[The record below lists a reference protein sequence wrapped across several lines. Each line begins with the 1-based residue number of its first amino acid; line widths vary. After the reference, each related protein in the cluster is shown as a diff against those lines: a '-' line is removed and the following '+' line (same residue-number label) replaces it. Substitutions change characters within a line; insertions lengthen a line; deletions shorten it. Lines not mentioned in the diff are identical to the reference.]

1 MTNRREYEE
10 YWSARMLVSLLWIHG
25 SVGMPHVIR
34 IGGIF
39 EQTDGPVALVSSEEL
54 AFKFAVNNIN
64 RNRTLL
70 PNTTLTYD
78 IQRINI
84 YDSFEASRKAC
95 DQLSLGV
102 VAIFGPSHS
111 SSSNAVQ
118 SICNALEVPHVQ
130 VRWKHHPMDNRD
142 TFYANLY
149 PDYSSLSYAIL
160 DLVQFL
166 KWKTATVVYDDSTG
180 LIRLQELIMA
190 PSRYNIRLKIRQLP
204 LDTTD
209 TRPLLKEMKR
219 SREFRIIFDC
229 SHIMAAQI
237 LKQAQMMG
245 MMTEYYHYIFT
256 TLDLM
261 AINLEP
267 YRFCGVN
274 MTGFRILNVDNPQ
287 VASIVEKWSLE
298 RQIPPK
304 PDSGLLEGIMTT
316 DAALTYDAVHIV
328 SVSYQHAPQ
337 MTVNSLQCH
346 RHKPWRFGGRFMSFI
361 KESHW
366 DGLTGRLCFNR
377 TTGLRTDFDLDIVS
391 LKEDGLQKVGKWSA
405 TGGLNITEV
414 PRQNGMNIT
423 DSLSNRSLVITTIL
437 EDPYVMLKKSDKA
450 LVGNDRFEG
459 FCIDLLKELS
469 SILGFSYEIH
479 LVQDGKYGFQDDKGQ
494 WNGMIKELMEHR
506 ADLAVAPLTIT
517 FVRERVIDFS
527 KPFLN
532 TGISILYRRPNSTN
546 SGFFSFLN
554 PMTPDIWVYILL
566 AYLGVSCVLFVIARF
581 SPYEWY
587 DAHPC
592 NPGSDVV
599 ENNFTLLNSFWF
611 GVGSLM
617 QQGSELMP
625 KALSTRIIGGIWWFF
640 TLIIISSYTANLAAF
655 LTVERMDSPV
665 DSADD
670 LAKQT
675 KIEYG
680 VVKDGA
686 TMSFFKKSRVSTFEK
701 MWAFMSSRQSTSFV
715 KSIEDGIQ
723 RVLKSDYALLMES
736 TTIEYVTRKNC
747 NLTQVGGI
755 IDSKGYGIGTPKGS
769 PYRDKITIA
778 ILSILE
784 DGRLHMLKEKWWSGS
799 SCLEDERHE
808 TGPMSIQNLGGI
820 FIILASGLLLSVFVA
835 IGEFIYK
842 LRKTAE
848 REQVFLQCSGG
859 RDQTVVHVRETS
871 ETQTPATAVAR
882 AEDARGDQH
891 ALLQRPSPA
900 RKGQLELQQRDDAR
914 ISMTCLGDGHLR
926 HVPGGVPENRDYGPE
941 MITAFTI
948 NRRDIR
954 HQTSSQNGGSKPGSE
969 HILKPMY
976 PTMPLRE
983 GGRSVSFL

>member
-1 MTNRREYEE
+1 MR
-10 YWSARMLVSLLWIHG
+10 LVAP
-25 SVGMPHVIR
+25 VRVDQIR
-34 IGGIF
+34 FEILRFPFFCFSTGGIF
-39 EQTDGPVALVSSEEL
+39 EHTDGPVSLVSAEEL

-118 SICNALEVPHVQ
+118 SICNALEVPHIQ

-204 LDTTD
+204 LDTQD

-229 SHIMAAQI
+229 SHNMAAQI
-237 LKQAQMMG
+237 LKQAQTMG

-261 AINLEP
+261 AIDLEP

-287 VASIVEKWSLE
+287 VASIVEKWSME
-298 RQIPPK
+298 RQMPPK

-366 DGLTGRLCFNR
+366 DGLTGRLSFNK
-377 TTGLRTDFDLDIVS
+377 TTGLRTDFDLDIIS
-391 LKEDGLQKVGKWSA
+391 LKEDGLEKVGKWSA
-405 TGGLNITEV
+405 SGGLNITEV
-414 PRQNGMNIT
+414 PKRKGMNIT
-423 DSLSNRSLVITTIL
+423 DSLANRSLVITTIL
-437 EDPYVMLKKSDKA
+437 EEPYVMLKKSDKA

-459 FCIDLLKELS
+459 FCIDLLKELAN
-469 SILGFSYEIH
+469 ILGFTYEIR
-479 LVQDGKYGFQDDKGQ
+479 LVPDGKYGSQDDKGQ
-494 WNGMIKELMEHR
+494 WNGMIRELIEHR

-517 FVRERVIDFS
+517 YMREKFIDFT
-527 KPFLN
+527 KPFMSM
-532 TGISILYRRPNSTN
+532 GISILYRKPNATSN
-546 SGFFSFLN
+546 GFFSFLN

-670 LAKQT
+670 IAKQT

-686 TMSFFKKSRVSTFEK
+686 TMTFFKKSKVSTFEK
-701 MWAFMSSRQSTSFV
+701 MWAFMSSRPSTSLV

-723 RVLKSDYALLMES
+723 RVLKSDYALIMES
-736 TTIEYVTRKNC
+736 TTIDYITRRNC

-755 IDSKGYGIGTPKGS
+755 IDSKGYGIGTPLGS

-799 SCLEDERHE
+799 SCLDEERHE
-808 TGPMSIQNLGGI
+808 TGPMGIQNLGGI
-820 FIILASGLLLSVFVA
+820 FIVLASGLVLSVFVA
-835 IGEFIYK
+835 IAEFIYK

-848 REQVFLQCSGG
+848 REQRSLCSAMVDEIRLSFTCERRVKHRPQPPVMVKTDAVINMHAYNDRRLPGKDNMSCSTGMTPVF
-859 RDQTVVHVRETS
+859 
-871 ETQTPATAVAR
+871 P
-882 AEDARGDQH
+882 
-891 ALLQRPSPA
+891 
-900 RKGQLELQQRDDAR
+900 
-914 ISMTCLGDGHLR
+914 
-926 HVPGGVPENRDYGPE
+926 
-941 MITAFTI
+941 
-948 NRRDIR
+948 
-954 HQTSSQNGGSKPGSE
+954 
-969 HILKPMY
+969 
-976 PTMPLRE
+976 
-983 GGRSVSFL
+983 